1 MISAVWSGVLFMF
14 GLIVFL
20 ATLAIVILLIKAI
33 VGIFKGEY

>member
-14 GLIVFL
+14 GLIAFL
-20 ATLAIVILLIKAI
+20 AMLAIALLLIKAI